1 LRLKF
6 GRPSRLVRDG
16 PGVGAIDGDTIK
28 SHPDRWHFGDH
39 TLGRGQRTTTTAARS
54 PAIRKRA
61 GREQGV
67 AFGADSAKMR
77 ARLVNQVVRRRGI
90 ADVVSHS
97 DAGSRETAMK
107 RLLGAMVALIM
118 TLACGAA
125 FAHDMMDI
133 RIGAATASDHAPG
146 FAGLERGIFAKH
158 GLNAE
163 IVMYPTG
170 VEMINGLMAGAQ
182 EVNLMG
188 SIPFLAAISNGLPL
202 MLIGHLH
209 GDPLSSSYS
218 TGHSIVAGPDA
229 GVAGGDVKALDG
241 KRIGLPRGT
250 GAEGYLLGHLKS
262 NDMTAD
268 DVELVNIK
276 PADLA
281 TALAQGD
288 VDAIAIWEPWPST
301 AVVNV
306 PGAVRVVDGGCE
318 SCYIPAAILTT
329 RQVIADQPELLRR
342 FLAAFAES
350 QQWVRKNFDEAAE
363 INMRWIPGIDL
374 AVMKAAIRQAG
385 YDHRISKLT
394 LEGYQ
399 EKTMPSLVA
408 GGRLKE
414 VFDASP
420 NIDPQFYLHVEES
433 FPELYADLP
442 PIPEDI
448 HY

>member
-1 LRLKF
+1 MR
-6 GRPSRLVRDG
+6 RV
-16 PGVGAIDGDTIK
+16 
-28 SHPDRWHFGDH
+28 
-39 TLGRGQRTTTTAARS
+39 LGLIAATV
-54 PAIRKRA
+54 IGCA
-61 GREQGV
+61 GGL
-67 AFGADSAKMR
+67 ASAQDLMP
-77 ARLVNQVVRRRGI
+77 
-90 ADVVSHS
+90 
-97 DAGSRETAMK
+97 
-107 RLLGAMVALIM
+107 
-118 TLACGAA
+118 
-125 FAHDMMDI
+125 I

-146 FAGLERGIFAKH
+146 FAALERGIFAKH
-158 GLNAE
+158 GLDAK

-170 VEMINGLMAGAQ
+170 VEMINGLMGGAQ

-202 MLIGHLH
+202 VLIGHLH
-209 GDPLSSSYS
+209 GNPLSDSYS
-218 TGHSIVAGPDA
+218 TGHSIVAAPAA
-229 GVAGGDVKALDG
+229 GVAAGEVAALKG
-241 KRIGLPRGT
+241 KRVGLPRGT

-262 NDMTAD
+262 NQMSVD

-276 PADLA
+276 PADLP

-306 PGAVRVVDGGCE
+306 PGAVRVVDGGCD

-329 RQVIADQPELLRR
+329 RDLIEDQPELLRR
-342 FLAAFAES
+342 FMAAFAEA
-350 QQWVRKNFDEAAE
+350 QQWVRNNFDEAAE

-374 AVMKAAIRQAG
+374 AVMTEAIRQAG

-394 LEGYQ
+394 LKGYE

-408 GGRLKE
+408 GGGLKA

-420 NIDPQFYLHVEES
+420 NIDPQFYLHVEQTL
-433 FPELYADLP
+433 PEVYADLP
-442 PIPEDI
+442 EIPADI